1 MAALLTAASLIG
13 PSAEA
18 QTNTAFTGARKSLT
32 VDRIVAATPEQVWNV
47 LRSGADVDEWFPV
60 IATCKLHGE
69 GEGAKR
75 TCTTADGKTIQESIV
90 TVDNEQRIFQYR
102 IDHQEMMPIRDMLG
116 TMRVYVQ
123 DSKTHVRWTAE
134 FEMTMEEAFA
144 QVQDGII
151 GMYFTGL
158 DGLERLASTK
168 H

>member
-1 MAALLTAASLIG
+1 MAALLTAASLLS

-18 QTNTAFTGARKSLT
+18 QTTATTGARKSLT
-32 VDRIVAATPEQVWNV
+32 VDRIVAATPEQVWNI
-47 LRSGADVDEWFPV
+47 LRTADDVDAWFPV
-60 IATCKLHGE
+60 IATCKLDGK

-75 TCTTADGKTIQESIV
+75 VCTTADGKTILESIV
-90 TVDNEQRIFQYR
+90 TVDDAQRIFQYR
-102 IDHQEMMPIRDMLG
+102 IDQQEMMPIRDMLG

-123 DSKTHVRWTAE
+123 DGKTHVRWTAE